1 MEKSVTQ
8 LIAKM
13 LDCYQKIGGL
23 NNIDGSNLPFKR
35 AIAQLCEDLLRL
47 MFPGFHDEEPIAT
60 EHLREIYLRPD
71 FVANRFGRRKR
82 RLQPLPLTFC
92 SLPRPAVKLK
102 GLRVSKL
109 LTKEFL
115 RAPVSTKLLCHRT
128 LSPLNPPL
136 SPLTA
141 RSRIRDPD
149 VHAMTWR
156 IEEIRFKGFLPPRA
170 GRNPL
175 G

>member
-1 MEKSVTQ
+1 MSVAGSQRDNVPFSGAMEKSVTQ
-8 LIAKM
+8 LIAKI

-23 NNIDGSNLPFKR
+23 NNIDGSNPPFKR

-92 SLPRPAVKLK
+92 SLPSPAVNSKDC
-102 GLRVSKL
+102 GCRSRLRRSSFEHQFRRNYCV
-109 LTKEFL
+109 T
-115 RAPVSTKLLCHRT
+115 
-128 LSPLNPPL
+128 PPL

-141 RSRIRDPD
+141 RSGS
-149 VHAMTWR
+149 
-156 IEEIRFKGFLPPRA
+156 EILMCM
-170 GRNPL
+170 L
-175 G
+175 